1 VLTGNVIVDGGTTV
15 DVTAKGMTAETTTIG
30 GTTAAKGAVTV
41 DLTTGTAN
49 GNSIGAV
56 TVTGGTTI
64 SVTQTAGNA
73 AKTGVDT
80 TGGDVT
86 ITGNAD
92 TTAVT
97 SIQSDTATGL
107 TATATAAG
115 KVGFTTGDVD
125 IADANAGSATKAGTI
140 ATVTL
145 TGFTGAKG
153 DAATVDSGALTTL
166 NLSGT
171 GADDLDV
178 TAGAL
183 TTAVVDTLALNL
195 NGFTHTAS
203 AGGRAIVIDADYK
216 TINLDSSGT
225 KSTVGEISIAG
236 AKTLNV
242 TGDAAATFT
251 ASTVTALKTV
261 TVTNTAGFVMDD
273 ISATTTFTGGAG
285 KDGVTLA
292 NAMETTIDMGA
303 GDDTVTYGGATSTT
317 AGKVGAVKGGDGKD
331 TIVMTTA
338 QADGADATA
347 AFNTAFTGFE
357 VLKISNELDA
367 NDTIDVV
374 GLNGVSEVVLAD
386 GGNTVAT
393 SIIDKIASGGTVETQ
408 ASGSAGFTVQ
418 VNNAALNAADVL
430 NLKLTNS
437 TNASDNFLNVVA
449 ANVETINITTNDT
462 GTGNNAA
469 ATVDVLN
476 LDATAAKTITVTGNN
491 GLNIDLTGNTAMT
504 SFDAS
509 GVVGD
514 SAATVDTAALLKV
527 QATSANTTT
536 TATVTMKGGAGD
548 DALTGNAAKDTI
560 IGNAGADTIS
570 GELGQDTL
578 TGGAGK
584 DVFKFM
590 TKAGTSSDS
599 TTAAADTITDFTM
612 SSSAA
617 AGDSLSLDADQAGAD
632 ESVDIVANVTSTAG
646 SAAGVTAAVK
656 SGILTLSGAGAS
668 GVDTIAEWLAEAGNV
683 AGNNGDVVAFE
694 FSGDTYVFVNNAAND
709 LLIELDGVTG
719 ATALLEAA
727 AATTTDATTILYTD
741 VA

>member
-1 VLTGNVIVDGGTTV
+1 
-15 DVTAKGMTAETTTIG
+15 
-30 GTTAAKGAVTV
+30 
-41 DLTTGTAN
+41 
-49 GNSIGAV
+49 
-56 TVTGGTTI
+56 
-64 SVTQTAGNA
+64 
-73 AKTGVDT
+73 
-80 TGGDVT
+80 
-86 ITGNAD
+86 
-92 TTAVT
+92 
-97 SIQSDTATGL
+97 
-107 TATATAAG
+107 
-115 KVGFTTGDVD
+115 
-125 IADANAGSATKAGTI
+125 
-140 ATVTL
+140 
-145 TGFTGAKG
+145 
-153 DAATVDSGALTTL
+153 
-166 NLSGT
+166 
-171 GADDLDV
+171 
-178 TAGAL
+178 
-183 TTAVVDTLALNL
+183 
-195 NGFTHTAS
+195 
-203 AGGRAIVIDADYK
+203 
-216 TINLDSSGT
+216 
-225 KSTVGEISIAG
+225 
-236 AKTLNV
+236 
-242 TGDAAATFT
+242 
-251 ASTVTALKTV
+251 
-261 TVTNTAGFVMDD
+261 
-273 ISATTTFTGGAG
+273 
-285 KDGVTLA
+285 
-292 NAMETTIDMGA
+292 
-303 GDDTVTYGGATSTT
+303 
-317 AGKVGAVKGGDGKD
+317 
-331 TIVMTTA
+331 
-338 QADGADATA
+338 
-347 AFNTAFTGFE
+347 
-357 VLKISNELDA
+357 LKISNELA
-367 NDTIDVV
+367 AGDTIDVV
-374 GLNGVSEVVLAD
+374 GLNAVSEVVLAD

-437 TNASDNFLNVVA
+437 TNASDDFLNVVA

-462 GTGNNAA
+462 GTGANAA